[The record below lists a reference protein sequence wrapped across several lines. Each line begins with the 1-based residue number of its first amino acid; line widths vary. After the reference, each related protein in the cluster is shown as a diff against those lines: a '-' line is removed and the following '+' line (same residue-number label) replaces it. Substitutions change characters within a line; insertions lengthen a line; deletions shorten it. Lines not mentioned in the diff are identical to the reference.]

1 MSNSDQLKLAF
12 VGCGGIAQAHWRG
25 IQAIAPQIQVTAAID
40 TNPERAQA
48 MAEQTGGRPFT
59 SLEDALANGDFTA
72 VDIMLPHNM
81 HEDATVSALQAGKH
95 VLLEKP
101 MSTTLDSCNR
111 IMAAAEQA
119 GTVFAIAEQA
129 QFWPDA
135 IKVRELL
142 QEGAIG
148 EVFTARA
155 YFGGRVGSGWGS
167 KPWRYDKAITGGGIC
182 IDGGSHTIRPL
193 RMWFGEIDEVVAT
206 IGHPL
211 AEMEGESLARA
222 LFRFS
227 SGLVVGFDALRAGS
241 FHGPGE
247 EFRITGAQGELVIE
261 KGKNG
266 RLVRYTGE
274 HPDGEVIL
282 DNKNEGR
289 NAAFGYELLD
299 FQRAVLDGKP
309 TETTIEYSM
318 GELRTALAIYRSA
331 ESRQWEKVWE

>member
-1 MSNSDQLKLAF
+1 M
-12 VGCGGIAQAHWRG
+12 
-25 IQAIAPQIQVTAAID
+25 
-40 TNPERAQA
+40 
-48 MAEQTGGRPFT
+48 
-59 SLEDALANGDFTA
+59 
-72 VDIMLPHNM
+72 
-81 HEDATVSALQAGKH
+81 
-95 VLLEKP
+95 
-101 MSTTLDSCNR
+101 
-111 IMAAAEQA
+111 
-119 GTVFAIAEQA
+119 
-129 QFWPDA
+129 
-135 IKVRELL
+135 L
-142 QEGAIG
+142 QEGAVG
-148 EVFTARA
+148 EVITARA
-155 YFGGRVGSGWGS
+155 YFGGRVGTGWGS

-193 RMWFGEIDEVVAT
+193 RMWFGEIDEVVAIT
-206 IGHPL
+206 GHPL

-227 SGLVVGFDALRAGS
+227 SGMVVGFDALRAGS

-266 RLVRYTGE
+266 RLVRYTRE

-299 FQRAVLDGKP
+299 FQRAVLEGKP

-331 ESRQWEKVWE
+331 ESRQWEKVWDSGDQFDAPLLRGVDQRLHGRSTLINELATQFCDTCRKLCRKFVASSQMVYFESAIR